1 MVPAQATFG
10 RDGAMFEGLLDFVAQ
25 LSLVLWG
32 LVVLTV
38 VIRFAGVGLYRHGA
52 ARRARARAAAA
63 AAMAGEAAD
72 GTAHGTADSAA
83 GPALLPAPAG
93 LAAPTGAALAEVL
106 AADATFS
113 DGLQPAQAP
122 AAVVPSVQVA
132 HRAFRLRRRHVP
144 ALANS
149 TDG

>member
-1 MVPAQATFG
+1 
-10 RDGAMFEGLLDFVAQ
+10 MFEGLLDFVAQ

-38 VIRFAGVGLYRHGA
+38 VIRFAGVGLYRHSA
-52 ARRARARAAAA
+52 ARRARGRAAAA
-63 AAMAGEAAD
+63 ADMAGEAAD
-72 GTAHGTADSAA
+72 GTADSAA

>member
-1 MVPAQATFG
+1 
-10 RDGAMFEGLLDFVAQ
+10 MFEGLLDFVAQ

-52 ARRARARAAAA
+52 ARRARARAAAT
-63 AAMAGEAAD
+63 AAMAGEATD
-72 GTAHGTADSAA
+72 GTAAHGTADSAA
-83 GPALLPAPAG
+83 GPALLPSPAG